1 MKPILLN
8 NRYRLAQRIGQG
20 GMAYVYEAEDLVLK
34 RKVAVKILKEQYLE
48 DDEFVQKFENE
59 ALAAASLN
67 HPNVVNVYD
76 VGRERFDD
84 RVLHYI
90 VMELIEGT
98 TLKEAI
104 QTHGTMSSAV
114 VAKTGQQI
122 ALALARAHESHLVH
136 RDIKPANILI
146 TKTGDIKVAD
156 FGIARITSSSTVTFT
171 NNILGTV
178 HYISPEQAKGQP
190 VDAQSDIYSLG
201 VVMYEMATGKVPF
214 DAETSVGIAMKQI
227 QEQPVAPIDRN
238 PSLHPGLN
246 RIILR
251 CLEKNPDDR
260 YTSAE
265 ELAEALDN
273 YNSFDDTLFL
283 PTANSHE
290 DTRNTPVAP
299 VQEAVYQSRS
309 AQAKKELKEKKA
321 NLRTLSL
328 LAVSVVAVLLLVF
341 FFFYQK
347 QKNEKERYALVPAV
361 INLEEENALNQLEK
375 NNLKGAVTERRP
387 DEEVEEGIVIDQSIM
402 SGTTVEKGTTINLV
416 VSSGKKQKPVPD
428 VSGKSIEE
436 AMKIL
441 QEAGFRIGQTKMVF
455 DEQAAKNQV
464 VGTEPSAGAEAENGS
479 RIVLVVSKGKEA
491 VMTVVPVLL
500 NKTQNQAL
508 AEINAA
514 GLKLEK
520 VNTAFST
527 YPSGTVI
534 SQSIADGT
542 QVEQNSAITI
552 TVSMGEQT
560 SSSEDNASKKMIY
573 KTRIYPPA
581 GKETFEVTIF
591 DLNES
596 REEPVFKKTFNASDA
611 NSEGYISATVEAMEG
626 AQFSIYI
633 DGILAE
639 ANGQNKVPQR

>member
-8 NRYRLAQRIGQG
+8 KRYRLEQRIGQG

-34 RKVAVKILKEQYLE
+34 RKVAVKILKDQYIE
-48 DDEFVQKFENE
+48 DEEFVQKFENE

-67 HPNVVNVYD
+67 HPNIVNVYD
-76 VGRERFDD
+76 VGREQIDD

-104 QTHGTMSSAV
+104 QTHGVMSSAV

-122 ALALARAHESHLVH
+122 ALALARAHECNLVH

-227 QEQPVAPIDRN
+227 QEEPVAPIERN

-251 CLEKNPDDR
+251 CLEKNPKDR
-260 YTSAE
+260 YSSAE
-265 ELAEALDN
+265 DLADALDN
-273 YNSFDDTLFL
+273 YNDFDDTMSL
-283 PTANSHE
+283 PTAAVRYAE
-290 DTRNTPVAP
+290 KPRPVEP
-299 VQEAVYQSRS
+299 VPEAVYQSRGAMS
-309 AQAKKELKEKKA
+309 PQPRKT
-321 NLRTLSL
+321 NRFRLRTISL
-328 LAVSVVAVLLLVF
+328 IAVSVITLVLLLAF
-341 FFFYQK
+341 FLYQK
-347 QKNEKERYALVPAV
+347 KKNEQNRVTMVPAV
-361 INLEEENALNQLEK
+361 INLEEKNALDQLARS
-375 NNLKGAVTERRP
+375 NLKGVVTERRP

-402 SGTTVEKGTTINLV
+402 SGTSVPKGTTVNLV
-416 VSSGKKQKPVPD
+416 VSSGKKRKTVPD
-428 VSGKSIEE
+428 VSGKSVEE
-436 AMKIL
+436 ATKLL
-441 QEAGFRIGQTKMVF
+441 QEAGFRLGQTKMAF
-455 DEQAAKNQV
+455 DENFAKNQV
-464 VGTEPSAGAEAENGS
+464 VGTEPSVGSEAESGS
-479 RIVLVVSKGKEA
+479 RVVLIVSKGKEA
-491 VMTVVPVLL
+491 VMTVVPVLI

-508 AEINAA
+508 AAINEA

-520 VNTAFST
+520 LNTSFST

-534 SQSIADGT
+534 SQSIAAGT
-542 QVEQNSAITI
+542 QVEKNSAISI
-552 TVSMGEQT
+552 TVSMGEEAT
-560 SSSEDNASKKMIY
+560 STQNNASKKMIY

-596 REEPVFKKTFNASDA
+596 REEPVFKKTFRASDA
-611 NSEGYISATVEAMEG
+611 NSEGYISASVEAMEG

-633 DGILAE
+633 DGVLAE
-639 ANGQNKVPQR
+639 ANTVNKPSKE

>member
-48 DDEFVQKFENE
+48 DEEFVQKFENE

-76 VGRERFDD
+76 VGREPFDD

-104 QTHGTMSSAV
+104 RTHGIMSSAV

-122 ALALARAHESHLVH
+122 ALALARAHEVHLVH

-146 TKTGDIKVAD
+146 TKSGDIKVAD

-201 VVMYEMATGKVPF
+201 IVMYEMATGKVPF

-227 QEQPVAPIDRN
+227 QEQPVAPIEQN

-251 CLEKNPDDR
+251 CLEKNPEDR
-260 YTSAE
+260 YASAE

-273 YNSFDDTLFL
+273 YHDFDDTVFL
-283 PTANSHE
+283 PSASSREETG
-290 DTRNTPVAP
+290 NTPVVP
-299 VQEAVYQSRS
+299 VQEAVYQSRGVRTPI
-309 AQAKKELKEKKA
+309 EKKA
-321 NLRTLSL
+321 KKVNIRTISL
-328 LAVSVVAVLLLVF
+328 VAVAIIVVLLTV

-347 QKNEKERYALVPAV
+347 QQREKDRYAMVPAV
-361 INLEEENALNQLEK
+361 INLEEKNALDQLAK
-375 NNLKGAVTERRP
+375 NDLKGAVTERRP

-402 SGTTVEKGTTINLV
+402 SGTPVEKGTTINLV

-436 AMKIL
+436 ATKIL

-455 DEQAAKNQV
+455 DEHAEKNQV

-479 RIVLVVSKGKEA
+479 RIVLIVSKGKEA

-520 VNTAFST
+520 VNTAFSS

-534 SQSIADGT
+534 SQSIAAGT

-552 TVSMGEQT
+552 TVSMGEET
-560 SSSEDNASKKMIY
+560 SSSEDNTTKKMIY

-581 GKETFEVTIF
+581 GKETFEVTIY

-596 REEPVFKKTFNASDA
+596 RDEPVFKKIFNASDA
-611 NSEGYISATVEAMEG
+611 NGEGYISADVEAMEG

-633 DGILAE
+633 DGVLAE
-639 ANGQNKVPQR
+639 ANRQNKAPQQ